1 MAPYDSDSSA
11 GEDEEFTETNVLL
24 GYASKDPGDETIS
37 RLGGRPEWLD
47 EANPP
52 SAAFARCK
60 ICKDLMVL
68 LLQLDGELPER
79 FPGHERRLYVF
90 SCRRKSCRRREG
102 SIRTL
107 RSVRI
112 APGSTTATVATK
124 TPKDKKEE
132 KPKPKEEA
140 PKPPSNL
147 GETLFGAK
155 TMGSPSGSAN
165 PFSTTASSSGSNN
178 PFASPSNPFSSP
190 SAPPKE
196 INPEP
201 EPQSESTSSPS
212 ETTATTED
220 AIKALPKTFA
230 ETLSLNNPQ
239 SQTPATPP
247 EPWPA
252 VSQQPTPYPISYLS
266 EADYETL
273 DPTPAPVPQNTRM
286 DVDSDTPNGK
296 GGGKEDKEV
305 FESTMDT
312 TFQKFADRLEQNP
325 EQAIRYEFGGQ
336 PLLYSKTDAV
346 GRMLHVV
353 PAPGAGNGNGVTR
366 TTGEAGGGMPRCA
379 NCGAKRTFE
388 VQLTP
393 HAIAELEAEELS
405 LEGMD
410 WGTIIVGVCERDC
423 QARGVAEGQVG
434 YVEEW
439 AGVQWEELTSASG
452 RR

>member
-11 GEDEEFTETNVLL
+11 GEEDDFTETNVLL
-24 GYASKDPGDETIS
+24 GYASKDPADESVS

-47 EANPP
+47 PNSPP
-52 SAAFARCK
+52 SAALARCK

-68 LLQLDGELPER
+68 LLQLDGELPDR

-107 RSVRI
+107 RSIRI
-112 APGSTTATVATK
+112 APGSAAANNTLKTTK
-124 TPKDKKEE
+124 EKKEE
-132 KPKPKEEA
+132 EKAKPRDEA

-155 TMGSPSGSAN
+155 TIGSPSGSAN
-165 PFSTTASSSGSNN
+165 PFSTTGTSSAGSN
-178 PFASPSNPFSSP
+178 PFASAANPFGSPSSP
-190 SAPPKE
+190 APAEPKS
-196 INPEP
+196 EP
-201 EPQSESTSSPS
+201 KSEPTNESSTDEQLKS
-212 ETTATTED
+212 
-220 AIKALPKTFA
+220 LPKTFA
-230 ETLSLNNPQ
+230 ETLSLNNGQLQKP
-239 SQTPATPP
+239 STPP

-252 VSQQPTPYPISYLS
+252 EADQPAPYPISYLS

-286 DVDSDTPNGK
+286 DIDSEGGSSK
-296 GGGKEDKEV
+296 GGGKEDREV
-305 FESTMDT
+305 FESSMDAA
-312 TFQKFADRLEQNP
+312 FQRFADRLAQNP

-346 GRMLHVV
+346 GRLLA
-353 PAPGAGNGNGVTR
+353 PATSNPSSGNGVTT
-366 TTGEAGGGMPRCA
+366 TTGGTGGMPRCS
-379 NCGAKRTFE
+379 NCGAPRTFE

-393 HAIAELEAEELS
+393 HAITELEADEMS

-434 YVEEW
+434 YLEEW
-439 AGVQWEELTSASG
+439 AGVQWEELTSGGG